1 LIRKHRLALIAAVAY
16 NFVFFFP
23 LLFMGRVVSPN
34 DVFYN
39 FDPWIQLAHP
49 HVQNSLLNDPPTSLL
64 TQVALLKSGDAFNW
78 DPYVASGIPGV
89 GWAALISP
97 FILIATFAVPLT
109 WFYTLLIFLKLNV
122 AFCFAYAWLRE
133 EDIDERGAAIGAI
146 VVAGS
151 GIYAVRW
158 LWQMTNATALYPALL
173 WLVRRTFNGKRNS
186 IAVMSLIALSYALA
200 GFPAAMAYGAYV
212 VIAYAAFLVVQ
223 WRIGAS
229 PVPRDGQARAPILH
243 WNVARA
249 LLAVVVALM
258 IAAPFLATFIQFIQR
273 TGYLG
278 ARANLSFKVFY
289 PAQHL
294 WSFINPQR
302 LGNNAYK
309 DWIGDVRLGPLNNYF
324 EATIYVGVIA
334 LPLALIGIFAR
345 SRSRWF
351 WLAALIVILGAMFG
365 VMPFIG
371 SLPGFKYSPLSRVA
385 LLLPLPVGYLA
396 ACGASWLSRR
406 REVIAAAIAIAC
418 AFDLALFAGQFHP
431 YLDRKTATIPTT
443 AMIDFL
449 HAQKKPFR
457 VAPFFLYMW
466 PNTSELVRVE
476 DIRSHFSS
484 EAMYRKMLQRID
496 PSSWS
501 GTSTVIQFNSL
512 NFNFDDPFLGLLGVR
527 YLIEQNSI
535 DIVKWSIFKNTRA
548 AVDELKDAP
557 FILQPGAV
565 GARTV
570 RVIEEPFYA
579 IELPVS
585 IEEQSGRDPRLV
597 VQLIRFGGVAW
608 ERAFTPDDVAVMGKV
623 YIPLRPYARLGDSV
637 TMRVQSIGVRAR
649 FLKGHADAGE
659 SQIFYGRVE
668 TPIIFDRQL
677 PDGRLFLNVAE
688 APRFRAAKRI
698 VKMSDDEFLARRD
711 IDFNDTAV
719 IDGAIPATSD
729 ASIHIA
735 KLSNEEQRLRTESSA
750 PFFLAS
756 SEKLTPEL
764 QITIDGRVARARK
777 INALFAG
784 VEVPAGTHRV
794 VFSRRIGRGWWW
806 ATIAGSL
813 AFLAIAI
820 SEILRRG

>member
-1 LIRKHRLALIAAVAY
+1 MPRFARHKLAVIAAVAY

-39 FDPWIQLAHP
+39 FDPWAQLAHP

-64 TQVALLKSGDAFNW
+64 TQVALLKGGGAFHW

-133 EDIDERGAAIGAI
+133 EEIDERGAAIGAI

-173 WLVRRTFNGKRNS
+173 WLVRRAFNGKRNS
-186 IAVMSLIALSYALA
+186 IAVAILIALSYALA
-200 GFPAAMAYGAYV
+200 GFPAAMAYGAYIV
-212 VIAYAAFLVVQ
+212 FAYAVYVG
-223 WRIGAS
+223 RAS
-229 PVPRDGQARAPILH
+229 ARPGGLKPAL
-243 WNVARA
+243 RL
-249 LLAVVVALM
+249 LLAVPIALM

-273 TGYLG
+273 SGYLG

-289 PAQHL
+289 PLHHL
-294 WSFINPQR
+294 WSFLNPQR

-334 LPLALIGIFAR
+334 IPLALIGIFAR

-351 WLAALIVILGAMFG
+351 WLAALILILGAMFG

-371 SLPGFKYSPLSRVA
+371 YLPGFKYSPLSRVA
-385 LLLPLPVGYLA
+385 LLLPLPIGYFA

-406 REVIAAAIAIAC
+406 RDVIAAALAIAC
-418 AFDLALFAGQFHP
+418 AFDLALFAGRFHP
-431 YLDRKTATIPTT
+431 YLEPKTATIPTT
-443 AMIDFL
+443 AMIEFL
-449 HAQKKPFR
+449 HAQKQPFR

-466 PNTSELVRVE
+466 PNTSELFRVE

-484 EAMYRKMLQRID
+484 EGMYRKMLQRID

-512 NFNFDDPFLGLLGVR
+512 NFNFDDPFLSLLGVR

-557 FILQPGAV
+557 FILKPGAV
-565 GARTV
+565 GERTV

-585 IEEQSGRDPRLV
+585 IEEQSGRDPRLI
-597 VQLIRFGGVAW
+597 VQLLRFGGVAW
-608 ERAFTPDDVAVMGKV
+608 ERAFTPDDIAVMGKV

-637 TMRVQSIGVRAR
+637 TLRVQSVGVRAR
-649 FLKGHADAGE
+649 FLKGNADAGE

-688 APRFRAAKRI
+688 APRFRVAKQI
-698 VKMSDDEFLARRD
+698 VTMSDDEFLKRRD

-719 IDGAIPATSD
+719 VEHAMGFSATSD

-735 KLSNEEQRLRTESSA
+735 KLSNEEQRLRTESST

-764 QITIDGRVARARK
+764 QVTIDGRVAHAVK

-794 VFSRRIGRGWWW
+794 IFARRIGRGWWW
-806 ATIAGSL
+806 ATIAGL
-813 AFLAIAI
+813 IAFAAIAI